1 MEVKIGVQHAP
12 REIVLESG
20 QSAEE
25 VERAVADALAGK
37 AQLLSLSDEKGR
49 KVLIPAEKIA
59 YVELGEPGAHDR
71 GAGDR
76 GGRQQLVQRR
86 GMAVAS
92 TWHGLKFTVRRRG
105 VGCRPGNLL
114 ATSRHQKWISTVPV
128 PFRAASPQPMT
139 TS

>member
-49 KVLIPAEKIA
+49 KVLVPADRIA
-59 YVELGEPGAHDR
+59 YVELGEPA
-71 GAGDR
+71 
-76 GGRQQLVQRR
+76 
-86 GMAVAS
+86 
-92 TWHGLKFTVRRRG
+92 VRR
-105 VGCRPGNLL
+105 VGFGAL
-114 ATSRHQKWISTVPV
+114 
-128 PFRAASPQPMT
+128 
-139 TS
+139 